1 MSKLAFAR
9 THYAPFLSFFSTIY
23 FGSSF
28 ICVLA
33 SFINRNC
40 NETHKAGNVQCIK
53 KKRNKKKERKKH
65 YTFSFAWL
73 NWVERARW
81 IDKRH
86 EMNMPP
92 LSPPPPPLTIVLY
105 EENVHTQTHRAY
117 EFLRVFASL
126 SPTDYSVKLP
136 FTKENPAAWHNSLN
150 MDLVMI
156 PSKCHFFVKKKL
168 KIALVFVYLY
178 AFLRLKWASIRRY
191 FPVDQSNEKRAMCFR

>member
-9 THYAPFLSFFSTIY
+9 THYAPFLSFISTIY
-23 FGSSF
+23 ISVVLLFVFWLVSS
-28 ICVLA
+28 I
-33 SFINRNC
+33 
-40 NETHKAGNVQCIK
+40 ETAMKLTKLETSSVSK
-53 KKRNKKKERKKH
+53 KKRNKKRKKH

-73 NWVERARW
+73 NWVERAKW

-86 EMNMPP
+86 EMIMPP

-156 PSKCHFFVKKKL
+156 PSKCHFFEKK
-168 KIALVFVYLY
+168 I
-178 AFLRLKWASIRRY
+178 
-191 FPVDQSNEKRAMCFR
+191 